1 MLYLASSEEL
11 LRGLNQTEDAATQD
25 STASELPQNRN
36 ATSWH
41 HYLLTPLGVAGI
53 LIFLLSGTL
62 LSIIMINFGQTYLSN
77 SASSN
82 SQSTGKSSQS
92 ASEPSES
99 NASDES
105 SSQIPNRPNL
115 ANDEFIDLDT
125 DNLIEAEPAEEV
137 SSQSQPSCDGNFY
150 CVMIENPT
158 QTEYRKTLQ
167 IAGDAYLRE
176 FPKVGQVLQVGAFD
190 NQSQAEQ
197 LQQRLE
203 QQGLSATIYQPE

>member
-1 MLYLASSEEL
+1 
-11 LRGLNQTEDAATQD
+11 
-25 STASELPQNRN
+25 
-36 ATSWH
+36 
-41 HYLLTPLGVAGI
+41 
-53 LIFLLSGTL
+53 
-62 LSIIMINFGQTYLSN
+62 MINFGQTYLSN